1 MAWLPSFRAHGSW
14 GTLKI
19 VALQHGPVGPHSPTD
34 PGEGGGNDIP
44 ASSLEGCKSVI
55 LIYSLKKKKRHA
67 LASPV
72 SVWLDTALMAAVGAA
87 CSYYMQL
94 EEVSAFH

>member
-1 MAWLPSFRAHGSW
+1 M
-14 GTLKI
+14 
-19 VALQHGPVGPHSPTD
+19 ALQHGPAGLHSPAD
-34 PGEGGGNDIP
+34 PGGGGGNDIP

-55 LIYSLKKKKRHA
+55 LIYSKKKKHA